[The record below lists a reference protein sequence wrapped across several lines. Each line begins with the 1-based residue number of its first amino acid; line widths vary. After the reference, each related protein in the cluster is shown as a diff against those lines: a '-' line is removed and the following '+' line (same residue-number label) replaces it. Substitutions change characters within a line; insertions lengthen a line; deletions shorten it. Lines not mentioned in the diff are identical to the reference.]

1 MEARSLI
8 HFAVWGGADQR
19 GALHRTKG
27 RAGLPS
33 TLKGWT
39 CLTFKLQSLSDLLG
53 QHTHFTGWESRCK
66 NEWGS
71 DLSKAT
77 LMIQKRWLPNMPA
90 SSPPDPSHKSLPQAP
105 ALIPLAR
112 LSLPSTLSSNPPL
125 RPLKPHSVTHGAI
138 PRLIWNFFIGG
149 GALFGSIQGVLTPTL
164 DELLPLESALER
176 PMRHFH
182 FNHRLRNDTAKGQAF
197 ECIWG

>member
-112 LSLPSTLSSNPPL
+112 LSPAQHPVLQPTPQTTKTSFSHSWSYSKAHTEFFYWGRGTFWINPRCPNSN
-125 RPLKPHSVTHGAI
+125 S
-138 PRLIWNFFIGG
+138 
-149 GALFGSIQGVLTPTL
+149 
-164 DELLPLESALER
+164 
-176 PMRHFH
+176 
-182 FNHRLRNDTAKGQAF
+182 
-197 ECIWG
+197 